1 MRILFLLFV
10 SILPV
15 ILIGNYIYNKDVDK
29 EPMSLLV
36 RLFFSGIGSFV
47 LTCVFYSLFDIF
59 FPFLSFN
66 ELNFS
71 MFDLFIHVF
80 FGIALIEEFSKWFFV
95 YKISYN
101 SLEFDQVY
109 DMIVY
114 CVFVALGFACIEN
127 IFYVLDN
134 GLSVGI
140 IRGLLAVPGHACD
153 GVFMGYYLAISKYV
167 SHDKEIK
174 NHYLFMSLFVP
185 ILLHAFYDFCLIS
198 GNVFLVIIF
207 LIFIIILY
215 YYSFRKI
222 KVMSNISTK
231 IK

>member
-1 MRILFLLFV
+1 MRILLLLFV

-15 ILIGNYIYNKDVDK
+15 ILIGNYIYNKDMDK
-29 EPMSLLV
+29 EPMSLLI
-36 RLFFSGIGSFV
+36 RLFLSGIGSYF
-47 LTCVFYSLFDIF
+47 LTCVFSLLFGIF
-59 FPFLSFN
+59 FTTLSFN
-66 ELNFS
+66 KFDFNL
-71 MFDLFIHVF
+71 FDLFIHVF

-95 YKISYN
+95 YIISYN
-101 SLEFDQVY
+101 SIEFDQIY

-114 CVFVALGFACIEN
+114 CVFVALGFACVEN

-167 SHDKEIK
+167 FHDKEIK
-174 NHYLFMSLFVP
+174 HHYLFMSVFIPV
-185 ILLHAFYDFCLIS
+185 LLHAFYDFCLIS
-198 GNVFLVIIF
+198 KNILLIGVF
-207 LIFIIILY
+207 LIFIVVLYILT
-215 YYSFRKI
+215 FRKVKI
-222 KVMSNISTK
+222 LSNISTK